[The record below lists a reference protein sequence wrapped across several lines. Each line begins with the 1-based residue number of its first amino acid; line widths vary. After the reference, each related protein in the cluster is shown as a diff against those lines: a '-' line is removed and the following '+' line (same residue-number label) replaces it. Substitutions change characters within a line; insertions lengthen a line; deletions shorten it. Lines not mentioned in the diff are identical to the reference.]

1 MEISK
6 APTLRLKALNKHTHT
21 MYIIMDVKH
30 DFDVNG
36 PKTKHRLTEFLP
48 NTGHQNNINKT
59 VQTKADKYPYL
70 SFFSPIDCCLNV
82 ALQLKKKGLTPKIRM
97 LCFVI

>member
-48 NTGHQNNINKT
+48 NTGHQNNI
-59 VQTKADKYPYL
+59 TKQFKQKQISILPL
-70 SFFSPIDCCLNV
+70 IFFTD
-82 ALQLKKKGLTPKIRM
+82 
-97 LCFVI
+97 